1 MEDFADLGTTV
12 AKKSYLH
19 LGASPMRPNELWTR
33 PDNGAIKAKPMVV
46 NGVVVGPIEE
56 EEEGHA
62 LRLRASSLSFT

>member
-1 MEDFADLGTTV
+1 
-12 AKKSYLH
+12 
-19 LGASPMRPNELWTR
+19 MRPNELWTR